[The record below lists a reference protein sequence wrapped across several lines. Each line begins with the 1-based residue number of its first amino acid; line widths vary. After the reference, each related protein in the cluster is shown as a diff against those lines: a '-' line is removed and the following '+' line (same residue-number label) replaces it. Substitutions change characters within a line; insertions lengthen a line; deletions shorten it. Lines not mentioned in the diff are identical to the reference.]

1 MRERIR
7 KLIVI
12 SLIILM
18 INRLP
23 GQDAL
28 VALAAQIYLV
38 ADNNVTISADTS
50 DTYIYSSGGEKTLN
64 ISSGVTVSGNI
75 DFSESGVDGTVN
87 TLNNSGIITGS
98 LICGFSGA
106 NIVINNYGTINSDL
120 SVPSGTIVNNSGT
133 VGVVAI
139 DGGRLVMTGGQA
151 STVVVN
157 AETDATPVSLSNC
170 MVGTV
175 NSSGNIVLE
184 GTVGIGSLNAGSLTG
199 NGTVNVTD
207 YLRVSS
213 KEDTVNIN
221 VDKTTQIVADAAITF
236 MCGEKTLT
244 VESGEGTVKDLCGL
258 SVVVNN
264 PEGSN
269 VIVSSDEASGKT
281 YWFDET
287 SGIITIETQDG
298 FWFSE
303 DYVNN
308 ISCTGQGVFTT
319 NRISDTKIELSYEFS
334 TEDSADIEI
343 NLAVATGWVMKP
355 GLGSIYVAD
364 IYYGNTPSPEL
375 SSLYYDSSLAYVEY
389 KKADADDS
397 TYTRETP
404 SEVGA
409 YVARATFPENE
420 KYTEITELCEF
431 SISYLPVPENA
442 YIISGTQGNNNF
454 YTSSVTIAGPEG
466 YLISDTLNGDY
477 VSRIYIEHSKEMG
490 DVYLKKQSTGEMT
503 GAIWV
508 QEILIDCDLP
518 FVDALDNEIY
528 YGDSMEIVVSDEH
541 LESVTVNGAAVDFEG
556 NMAKIKLE
564 SKGGSSEYVISV
576 ADLAGNTRT
585 INVTFAAEWI
595 KTGLIPSGMFVN
607 LSVGKAYKLGSGNWK
622 VNGDSTTYSGNT
634 TFYVD
639 SEGIYTFDNQ

>member
-1 MRERIR
+1 
-7 KLIVI
+7 
-12 SLIILM
+12 
-18 INRLP
+18 
-23 GQDAL
+23 
-28 VALAAQIYLV
+28 
-38 ADNNVTISADTS
+38 
-50 DTYIYSSGGEKTLN
+50 
-64 ISSGVTVSGNI
+64 
-75 DFSESGVDGTVN
+75 
-87 TLNNSGIITGS
+87 
-98 LICGFSGA
+98 
-106 NIVINNYGTINSDL
+106 
-120 SVPSGTIVNNSGT
+120 
-133 VGVVAI
+133 
-139 DGGRLVMTGGQA
+139 
-151 STVVVN
+151 
-157 AETDATPVSLSNC
+157 
-170 MVGTV
+170 
-175 NSSGNIVLE
+175 
-184 GTVGIGSLNAGSLTG
+184 
-199 NGTVNVTD
+199 
-207 YLRVSS
+207 
-213 KEDTVNIN
+213 
-221 VDKTTQIVADAAITF
+221 
-236 MCGEKTLT
+236 
-244 VESGEGTVKDLCGL
+244 
-258 SVVVNN
+258 
-264 PEGSN
+264 
-269 VIVSSDEASGKT
+269 
-281 YWFDET
+281 
-287 SGIITIETQDG
+287 
-298 FWFSE
+298 
-303 DYVNN
+303 
-308 ISCTGQGVFTT
+308 
-319 NRISDTKIELSYEFS
+319 
-334 TEDSADIEI
+334 
-343 NLAVATGWVMKP
+343 MKP